1 MRDIV
6 VTLIVFGLLPV
17 ILRKPSYGIYAWS
30 WISYMNPNRLAYG
43 FAYNFPFAYI
53 VALTTLVS
61 ALFSREPKRL
71 PLTRETI
78 LLILLLLWM
87 VVTTLFALHQSLAW
101 PQLEKVAK
109 IQLMVLFTLVLIDS
123 REKINLLVWTIVLSL
138 GFYGIK
144 GGIFTIVHGGVYH
157 VTGPTDS
164 FIGGNNE
171 LALALVMTIPL
182 MRYLQLHEPRKWL
195 RWSLGVGMLLTVSSA
210 VGSQS
215 RGALLALAAMGLLLW
230 LKSRNKLSTGILVA
244 AAIGLVVAIMPP
256 EWYAR
261 MDTIDAYQQDESA
274 LGRINAWKMAI
285 NLANARPIVGGGFE
299 TFQADTF
306 AFYAPEPLNVHSSH
320 SIYFQMLG
328 EHGYVG
334 LGLFLLLGMFAWRS
348 ASVVRQRV
356 ARDPEQKW
364 LSDLMAM
371 AQVGMAGF
379 AVGGAFLGL
388 AYFDLY
394 YSLIA
399 FIIIGKALAPAIP
412 RRRPATAFRRKHSAP
427 ARPR

>member
-1 MRDIV
+1 MRDILI
-6 VTLIVFGLLPV
+6 TLIVFGLLPF

-43 FAYNFPFAYI
+43 FAYSFPFAYI
-53 VALTTLVS
+53 VAVTTLIS

-87 VVTTLFALHQSLAW
+87 LVTTLFALHPALAW

-109 IQLMVLFTLVLIDS
+109 IQLMVLFTLVLINS
-123 REKINLLVWTIVLSL
+123 REKVNLLIWTIVLSL

-144 GGIFTIVHGGVYH
+144 GGIFTIVNGGVYH
-157 VTGPTDS
+157 VTGPADS

-195 RWSLGVGMLLTVSSA
+195 RWGLSAGMLLTVSSA
-210 VGSQS
+210 IGSQS
-215 RGALLALAAMGLLLW
+215 RGALLAIVAMGLMLW
-230 LKSRNKLSTGILVA
+230 LKSRNKLATGILIVI
-244 AAIGLVVAIMPP
+244 AIGLVAAIMPP
-256 EWYAR
+256 AWYAR
-261 MDTIDAYQQDESA
+261 MGTIETYQQDESA
-274 LGRINAWKMAI
+274 LGRINAWEMAF
-285 NLANARPIVGGGFE
+285 NLANDHPIVGGGFE
-299 TFQADTF
+299 TFQPDTF
-306 AFYAPEPLNVHSSH
+306 AFYAPDPLDVHAAH

-348 ASVVRQRV
+348 ASVVRKRV
-356 ARDPEQKW
+356 ARDPDQKW
-364 LSDLMAM
+364 LADLMAM
-371 AQVGMAGF
+371 LQVSMAGF
-379 AVGGAFLGL
+379 AVGGLFLSL

-394 YSLIA
+394 YNLIA
-399 FIIIGKALAPAIP
+399 FIIIGKALLPAVP
-412 RRRPATAFRRKHSAP
+412 GRLPAATFRNKPAP
-427 ARPR
+427 ARPQ